1 MEKPRR
7 WRRRIVRALLVLVV
21 LVLVIGVIIM
31 PIGLAVYVTV
41 KPPEDVGPPPDGF
54 QDVTLTTSDG
64 VNLAA
69 WYAPPANGAVI
80 VVVHGSG
87 GSRESMRDRSTMLV
101 EQGFGVLAFDL
112 RGHGAS
118 QGQTNLYGWEGTRDV
133 GAALAFLEQQD
144 GVEAIGGWGS
154 SLGGEVLL
162 GAAGDYPAMAA
173 IVSDGASYRSFDE
186 FDDLSMQRQNVF
198 IVSIW
203 LMFKWVRVFSGDSPP
218 TSILDSI
225 RAADSTQFLLIAG
238 GSEETE
244 VKYNELF
251 AETIGDRATVW
262 VAPGVGHTKAYGRY
276 PDEYTQRVIDFFTA
290 TLLAG

>member
-1 MEKPRR
+1 MKKPRR
-7 WRRRIVRALLVLVV
+7 WRRRIVRILLALVV
-21 LVLVIGVIIM
+21 VMLVIVLIVM
-31 PIGLAVYVTV
+31 PIGIAAYVTL
-41 KPPEDVGPPPDGF
+41 KPQEDVGPPPDGF

-64 VNLAA
+64 VDLAA

-87 GSRESMRDRSTMLV
+87 GSRESMRARSTMLV

-112 RGHGAS
+112 RGHGVS
-118 QGQTNLYGWEGTRDV
+118 QGQTNLYGWKGTRDV
-133 GAALAFLEQQD
+133 GASLAFLEQQD
-144 GVEAIGGWGS
+144 GVEVIGGWGS

-162 GAAGDYPAMAA
+162 GAAGDYPALVA
-173 IVSDGASYRSFDE
+173 IVSDGASYRTFDE

-198 IVSIW
+198 IASIW
-203 LMFKWVRVFSGDSPP
+203 LMFKWVGVFSGDSPP

-225 RAADSTQFLLIAG
+225 KAAESTRFLLIAG
-238 GSEETE
+238 GNEKAE

-251 AETIGDRATVW
+251 AEAAGDRATVW
-262 VAPGVGHTKAYGRY
+262 VAPDVGHTKAYGRY
-276 PDEYTQRVIDFFTA
+276 PDEYQQRVIDFFTA